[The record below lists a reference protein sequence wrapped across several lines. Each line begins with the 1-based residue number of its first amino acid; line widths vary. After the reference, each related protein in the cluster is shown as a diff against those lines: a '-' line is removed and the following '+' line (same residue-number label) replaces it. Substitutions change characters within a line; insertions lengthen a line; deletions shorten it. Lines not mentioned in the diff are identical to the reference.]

1 MNAAIVR
8 ACGQPPAAGKRPD
21 GRPGA
26 VLARMRINA
35 SRLCK
40 PRSAP
45 SAESAA
51 HDASAVRI
59 APLTWVRLSPDTPT
73 PKCAVAGL
81 YPTVGR

>member
-1 MNAAIVR
+1 
-8 ACGQPPAAGKRPD
+8 CLSPPLAPPPPRDPPRPPP
-21 GRPGA
+21 RPGA

-40 PRSAP
+40 PRLAP

-51 HDASAVRI
+51 HDASVVRI
-59 APLTWVRLSPDTPT
+59 APLTWVRLSPDTST

>member
-8 ACGQPPAAGKRPD
+8 AFGQPPAAGKRPD

-26 VLARMRINA
+26 VLTRMRINA

-45 SAESAA
+45 SVESAA
-51 HDASAVRI
+51 HDASAV
-59 APLTWVRLSPDTPT
+59 LTWVRLSPDTPT